1 MKKFNF
7 QHICYITKTPSGLD
21 WPLTD
26 KVMNQGVYQLWYNG
40 EVIKNGCWGEG
51 TTKRINKRISGYRSV
66 INNLEGFRDG
76 SKKKNGSFNT
86 VDLIDKRLKVGER
99 VEMRAVAL
107 PDNIIG
113 EDGLP
118 WKVDL
123 YLIEDYFKN
132 KHKDTIWLI

>member
-1 MKKFNF
+1 MNTFDF
-7 QHICYITKTPSGLD
+7 QHICYITKTLSGLV

-26 KVMNQGVYQLWYNG
+26 KIMNQGVYQLWYNG
-40 EVIKNGCWGEG
+40 VVIKNGCWGEG
-51 TTKRINKRISGYRSV
+51 KTKRINNRISGYRNV

-76 SKKKNGSFNT
+76 TKKKNGSFNT
-86 VDLIDKRLKVGER
+86 VDLIDKRLKVGEI

-107 PDNIIG
+107 PDNKDG

-132 KHKDTIWLI
+132 KHKDTIWLN

>member
-1 MKKFNF
+1 MNTFDF
-7 QHICYITKTPSGLD
+7 QHICYITKTPSGLV

-26 KVMNQGVYQLWYNG
+26 KIMNQGVYQLWYNG
-40 EVIKNGCWGEG
+40 VVIKNGCWGEG
-51 TTKRINKRISGYRSV
+51 KTKRINNRISGYRNV

-76 SKKKNGSFNT
+76 TKKKNGSFNT
-86 VDLIDKRLKVGER
+86 VDLIDKRLKVGEV

-107 PDNIIG
+107 PDNKDG

-123 YLIEDYFKN
+123 YLIEDHFKN
-132 KHKDTIWLI
+132 KHKDTIWLN